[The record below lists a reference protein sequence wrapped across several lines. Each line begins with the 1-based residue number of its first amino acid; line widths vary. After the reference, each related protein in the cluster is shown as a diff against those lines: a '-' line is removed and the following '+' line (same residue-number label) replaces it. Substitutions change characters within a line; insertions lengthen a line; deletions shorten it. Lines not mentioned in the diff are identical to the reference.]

1 MSQVFE
7 YEEDWEEIILTCTE
21 CNWKGTFREGDTEM
35 YAEVMD
41 SSCPNCDIILAVVSY
56 PTTAE
61 AAGYR
66 NEVVDLPHINMDAD
80 LDNADWIKR
89 VGEMRREKRSARR
102 RDISNPLAGP
112 AGR

>member
-1 MSQVFE
+1 MSRIFE
-7 YEEDWEEIILTCTE
+7 YEESWEEQILTCTE

-56 PTTAE
+56 PTTVE

-66 NEVVDLPHINMDAD
+66 GARLPPDFRKN
-80 LDNADWIKR
+80 
-89 VGEMRREKRSARR
+89 RS
-102 RDISNPLAGP
+102 RDMLS
-112 AGR
+112 

>member
-7 YEEDWEEIILTCTE
+7 YEEDWEKVILTCAE

-35 YAEVMD
+35 YTEVMD
-41 SSCPNCDIILAVVSY
+41 SSCPNCDIILAVVLY

-66 NEVVDLPHINMDAD
+66 DEVVDLAHI
-80 LDNADWIKR
+80 
-89 VGEMRREKRSARR
+89 
-102 RDISNPLAGP
+102 
-112 AGR
+112 